1 MAEENAAKDG
11 AAAAASAPA
20 ESPGGGGSKSPI
32 LLIALAVINM
42 LVVAGVGFMLYQ
54 GKKKEAAE
62 PKIDHVIKGE
72 HDAQAAE
79 AGEEKS
85 FIGKV
90 VPLETFIVN
99 LSGSK
104 GRRIA
109 KVNMELELQGDQVQ
123 VEIDKRKA
131 QIRDIIIIILSSK
144 TYDEVAQREG
154 KDGLKNEIKDTLNA
168 FLTKGKILNV
178 YFTEFIYN

>member
-1 MAEENAAKDG
+1 MAEDK
-11 AAAAASAPA
+11 AAAAKEAPPAAPA
-20 ESPGGGGSKSPI
+20 QGPSSKSPI

-54 GKKKEAAE
+54 GKKKDAAT
-62 PKIDHVIKGE
+62 PKIDHVIQGE
-72 HDAQAAE
+72 KDAQAAE
-79 AGEEKS
+79 AVEEKA
-85 FIGKV
+85 FLGKV

-109 KVNMELELQGDQVQ
+109 KVNMELELEGEQVQ

-144 TYDEVAQREG
+144 TYDSVSERDG
-154 KDGLKNEIKDTLNA
+154 KDALKNEIKDTLNA
-168 FLTKGKILNV
+168 FLTKGKVVNV